1 MQISHKWVSSTLV
14 SYLKVSSLGVF
25 LFALGV
31 STPATSA
38 SFDINL
44 SDKSV
49 QGKYA
54 MAIGGSAVGRTE
66 LSFGLLYNDDDDSN
80 YLGEVGLMVVDVAG
94 SKAPGLELGVGGKL
108 YFADAT
114 NGDAVAL
121 GLGGHLRYKL
131 TALPRM
137 NFGAVGLYAPS
148 IVSFAD
154 ADNMYELGASIGYE
168 LLPTANVYVGYR
180 HIRADFDKGAQSI
193 DETMMLGLKMSF

>member
-1 MQISHKWVSSTLV
+1 MRISHNQVSNKKFSG
-14 SYLKVSSLGVF
+14 LGVF
-25 LFALGV
+25 VCAVFACIVGF
-31 STPATSA
+31 SAPATSA

-54 MAIGGSAVGRTE
+54 MAIGGSAIGRTE
-66 LSFGLLYNDDDDSN
+66 LSFGVLYNDDDGSN
-80 YLGEVGLMVVDVAG
+80 YLGEVGLMVIDVAG
-94 SKAPGLELGVGGKL
+94 SKAPGLEIGVGGKL

-121 GLGGHLRYKL
+121 GLGGHMRYKF
-131 TALPRM
+131 TAMPRM
-137 NFGAVGLYAPS
+137 NIGLVGLYAPS

-154 ADNMYELGASIGYE
+154 ADYMYELGASIGYE
-168 LLPTANVYVGYR
+168 LLPTANIYVGYR